1 MNDVVYVLVVLGL
14 VSVFKVMILVFDKFS
29 R

>member
-29 R
+29 K